1 MPRRQNT
8 STKSYLFC
16 QSFLVACALPGN
28 VLGTPG
34 TEMQEAEFP
43 ASTELKD
50 YHNYPRQGEYF
61 FFHTMYVPIFFNTPR
76 GTPSPDKPPGTFGI
90 CELFTI
96 EIIIENKT
104 NLASRLNWRLDFQ
117 SELM

>member
-61 FFHTMYVPIFFNTPR
+61 FFFILCMFLSFSTPLEGPRVLISLQAPLAYV
-76 GTPSPDKPPGTFGI
+76 SS
-90 CELFTI
+90 L
-96 EIIIENKT
+96 
-104 NLASRLNWRLDFQ
+104 L
-117 SELM
+117 